1 MTLDDLTRPVR
12 TLPFGVAMAL
22 ALFALPL
29 GATTALVAPA
39 AAQTSDQPGSAPAGQ
54 APADQ
59 AAPPEAEISPSHLA
73 AARAAI
79 KAISATEQFDNILPN
94 AATQVKSEFIPN
106 NPDKENEI
114 SDMVD
119 DRALKFASRR
129 GDLENE
135 IARIYARMF
144 KEDELNQIAQFYT
157 SEAGK
162 KLLAQGPAATREMM
176 QSAEV
181 WRNGIVRDLRQSG
194 MEGMNEIY
202 GSAKPG
208 DAAAVEGAAAP
219 ANGAAAPAK

>member
-12 TLPFGVAMAL
+12 TLSATL
-22 ALFALPL
+22 ALLAAPL
-29 GATTALVAPA
+29 AASTALVGPVMAQTADKPA
-39 AAQTSDQPGSAPAGQ
+39 AA
-54 APADQ
+54 ADQ
-59 AAPPEAEISPSHLA
+59 AAQPEQEISPSHLA

-79 KAISATEQFDNILPN
+79 KAISATDQFDNLLPN

-119 DRALKFASRR
+119 DRALKLAPRR

-135 IARIYARMF
+135 VARIYAKMF
-144 KEDELNQIAQFYT
+144 TEEELNQIAQFYT

-162 KLLAQGPAATREMM
+162 KLLAKGPAATREMM

-181 WRNGIVRDLRQSG
+181 WSNGIMRDLRQSA

-208 DAAAVEGAAAP
+208 DAAAVKGTAAP
-219 ANGAAAPAK
+219 AGAAQAPAK

>member
-1 MTLDDLTRPVR
+1 MTFIDLTRPVR
-12 TLPFGVAMAL
+12 TLSAAL
-22 ALFALPL
+22 ALVAMPL
-29 GATTALVAPA
+29 AVTTAFVGPA
-39 AAQTSDQPGSAPAGQ
+39 VAQTSDQPDGAAK

-59 AAPPEAEISPSHLA
+59 ATQPEPEVTPAHLA

-79 KAISATEQFDNILPN
+79 KAISATDQFDNLLPN

-106 NPDKENEI
+106 NPDKESQI

-119 DRALKFASRR
+119 DRALKLASRR

-135 IARIYARMF
+135 VARIYAKMF
-144 KEDELNQIAQFYT
+144 TEDELNQIAKFYS

-181 WRNGIVRDLRQSG
+181 WSNGIMRDLRQSA

-208 DAAAVEGAAAP
+208 DAAAAEGTAASAGAAT
-219 ANGAAAPAK
+219 APAK

>member
-1 MTLDDLTRPVR
+1 MTFIDLTRPVR
-12 TLPFGVAMAL
+12 TLSAAL
-22 ALFALPL
+22 ALVAMPL
-29 GATTALVAPA
+29 AVTTAFVGPA
-39 AAQTSDQPGSAPAGQ
+39 VAQTSDQPAGVAK

-59 AAPPEAEISPSHLA
+59 ATQPEPDVTPAHLA

-79 KAISATEQFDNILPN
+79 KAISATDQFDNLLPN

-106 NPDKENEI
+106 NPDKESQI

-119 DRALKFASRR
+119 ERALKLASRR

-135 IARIYARMF
+135 VARIYAKMF
-144 KEDELNQIAQFYT
+144 TEDELNQIAKFYS

-181 WRNGIVRDLRQSG
+181 WSNGIMRDLRQSA

-208 DAAAVEGAAAP
+208 DAAAAEGTAASAGAAT
-219 ANGAAAPAK
+219 APAK

>member
-12 TLPFGVAMAL
+12 N
-22 ALFALPL
+22 LPL
-29 GATTALVAPA
+29 GVTMVVSLLAMPLAATTAFVGQAI
-39 AAQTSDQPGSAPAGQ
+39 AQTSDQPAVPAAQ

-59 AAPPEAEISPSHLA
+59 ATPPEQEISPSHLA
-73 AARAAI
+73 AARTAI
-79 KAISATEQFDNILPN
+79 KAISATDQFDNLLPN

-106 NPDKENEI
+106 NPDKESEI

-119 DRALKFASRR
+119 DRALKLASRR

-135 IARIYARMF
+135 VARIYAKMF
-144 KEDELNQIAQFYT
+144 SEEELDQIAQFYT

-162 KLLAQGPAATREMM
+162 KLLAKGPAATREMM

-181 WRNGIVRDLRQSG
+181 WNNGIMRDLRQSS

-202 GSAKPG
+202 GSAKAG
-208 DAAAVEGAAAP
+208 EAAAVEGTAAA
-219 ANGAAAPAK
+219 ADAAKPPAK

>member
-1 MTLDDLTRPVR
+1 MTFIDLTRPVR
-12 TLPFGVAMAL
+12 TLSAAL
-22 ALFALPL
+22 ALVAMPL
-29 GATTALVAPA
+29 AVTTAFVGPA
-39 AAQTSDQPGSAPAGQ
+39 VAQTSDQPAGAAK

-59 AAPPEAEISPSHLA
+59 ATQPEPDVTPAHLA

-79 KAISATEQFDNILPN
+79 KAISATDQFDNLLPN

-106 NPDKENEI
+106 NPDKESQI

-119 DRALKFASRR
+119 ERALKLASRR

-135 IARIYARMF
+135 VARIYAKMF
-144 KEDELNQIAQFYT
+144 TEDELNQIAKFYS

-181 WRNGIVRDLRQSG
+181 WSNGIMRDLRQSA

-208 DAAAVEGAAAP
+208 DAAAAEGTAASAGAAT
-219 ANGAAAPAK
+219 APAK